1 MLNRDLNP
9 IATTQGRP
17 GLELAYSAIS
27 QASRKGL
34 TVTLVLI
41 GSGLS
46 IASLK
51 AVGIKPLFQGFALWL
66 IISVVS
72 ATIVMMIH

>member
-17 GLELAYSAIS
+17 GLELIS

-41 GSGLS
+41 GLGLS